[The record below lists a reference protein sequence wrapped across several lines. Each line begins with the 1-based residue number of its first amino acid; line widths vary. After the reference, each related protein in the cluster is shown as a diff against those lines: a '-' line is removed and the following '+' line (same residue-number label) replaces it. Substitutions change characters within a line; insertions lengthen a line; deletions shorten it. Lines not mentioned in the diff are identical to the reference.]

1 LRRRCLVRRNLLYT
15 ATGLLSILLLAGSA
29 GAVGGK
35 KTQLPKADGEVCN
48 GDFGTSV
55 KFLPSPVDAAKQAFK
70 DHKLVMVLHVSGD
83 FEDPD
88 FT

>member
-1 LRRRCLVRRNLLYT
+1 VRRNLLYT
-15 ATGLLSILLLAGSA
+15 ATGLLAVVLVAGSA
-29 GAVGGK
+29 GAAGGK
-35 KTQLPKADGEVCN
+35 KPQLPKVADGETCN

-55 KFLPSPVDAAKQAFK
+55 KFLPTPVEAAKQALK

>member
-1 LRRRCLVRRNLLYT
+1 
-15 ATGLLSILLLAGSA
+15 
-29 GAVGGK
+29 
-35 KTQLPKADGEVCN
+35 LPVKAPDGETCS

-55 KFLPSPVDAAKQAFK
+55 KFLPTPVDAAKQALK

>member
-1 LRRRCLVRRNLLYT
+1 LYT
-15 ATGLLSILLLAGSA
+15 ATGLLSVLLLAGSA
-29 GAVGGK
+29 GAAGGK
-35 KTQLPKADGEVCN
+35 KTTPPKEGEVCN

-55 KFLPSPVDAAKQAFK
+55 KFLPTPVDAAKQALK
-70 DHKLVMVLHVSGD
+70 EHKLVLVLHVSGD

>member
-1 LRRRCLVRRNLLYT
+1 M
-15 ATGLLSILLLAGSA
+15 
-29 GAVGGK
+29 GGK
-35 KTQLPKADGEVCN
+35 ATPPKPASGETCS

-55 KFLPSPVDAAKQAFK
+55 HFFKTPSEAAKQALK
-70 DHKLVMVLHVSGD
+70 DQKLVMVLHVSGD

>member
-1 LRRRCLVRRNLLYT
+1 MADQGSGGNRN
-15 ATGLLSILLLAGSA
+15 GRPSA
-29 GAVGGK
+29 AGGK
-35 KTQLPKADGEVCN
+35 KTPPAQPPVGETCN

-55 KFLPSPVDAAKQAFK
+55 KFLSTPSDAARQAIK
-70 DHKLVMVLHVSGD
+70 EHKLVMVLHVSGD

>member
-1 LRRRCLVRRNLLYT
+1 MQRKLLYIGAGLLT
-15 ATGLLSILLLAGSA
+15 ALLAAGSTGAGEKTGKPATGA
-29 GAVGGK
+29 
-35 KTQLPKADGEVCN
+35 VCN

-55 KFLPSPVDAAKQAFK
+55 KFLATPTAAAKQALK
-70 DHKLVMVLHVSGD
+70 EQKLVLVLHVSGD